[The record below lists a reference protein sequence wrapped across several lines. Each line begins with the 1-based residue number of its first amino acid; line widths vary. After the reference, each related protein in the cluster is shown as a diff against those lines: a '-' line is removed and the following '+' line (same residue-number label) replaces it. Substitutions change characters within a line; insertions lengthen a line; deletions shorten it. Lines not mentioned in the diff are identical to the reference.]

1 MSLKQ
6 AARAVALFCAFL
18 LLATPAIHA
27 EVIEEVVAWVDGD
40 IITSSE
46 LEEEEQ
52 GVMAEAYRQFA
63 GEELDE
69 KVEQLRRDLLLGMI
83 DRKILLHRA
92 QIMFDTDQMAKIFYE
107 GFLQQQ
113 GIDDEEELARALAR
127 EGMTI
132 DDLKKRLTEMF
143 APEEVMRHEVGSRV
157 GVTDGELQ
165 TYYDEHPDQF
175 VVKEEVTIREIVL
188 LADSDQAKNE
198 RRAEAT
204 ELRNRAAAE
213 GADFAEIA
221 VEVSEAGTAEA
232 GGMLGPLHR
241 GELSEQLEAQAF
253 SLPVGEV
260 SQVLEMPYG
269 FHIIVVESRTEESL
283 KPLEEVGDDL
293 RRWLEDRKYFEERN
307 EFLKKARDES
317 EWCVKPAYADRLPAE
332 FGDKSCRDL

>member
-1 MSLKQ
+1 LKQ
-6 AARAVALFCAFL
+6 AARAFVLFCALFL
-18 LLATPAIHA
+18 LASPALRA

-52 GVMAEAYRQFA
+52 GMMAEAYRQFA

-92 QIMFDTDQMAKIFYE
+92 QIMFDTEQMGMVFYE
-107 GFLQQQ
+107 GFKEQQ
-113 GIDDEEELARALAR
+113 GIDDEEELARALAS

-143 APEEVMRHEVGSRV
+143 APEEVLRHEVGSRV
-157 GVTDGELQ
+157 GVTDKELQ
-165 TYYDEHPDQF
+165 AYYDEHPDEF
-175 VVKEEVTIREIVL
+175 VVAEEVTIREIVL
-188 LADSDQAKNE
+188 LADTEQAKSD
-198 RRAEAT
+198 RRAEA
-204 ELRNRAAAE
+204 EEIRARAAAE

-221 VEVSEAGTAEA
+221 TEVSEAGTAEA
-232 GGMLGPLHR
+232 GGELGTLHR
-241 GELSEQLEAQAF
+241 GELSEQLESQAF

-260 SQVLEMPYG
+260 SQVMEMPYG
-269 FHIIVVESRTEESL
+269 FHIILVVSRTEESI

-307 EFLKKARDES
+307 EFLKKARAES
-317 EWCVKPAYADRLPAE
+317 EWCVKPEYADRLHGE
-332 FGDKSCRDL
+332 FGDKTCNEL